1 MKINYDEVYQ
11 VELINELSWGIYG
24 LFVTELQNRNI
35 DLEDTSIFEVKLLEE
50 LDTMSKIKLDDK
62 NLEEL
67 ARIKEYWET
76 MSDLTQNI
84 FKKQTIT

>member
-11 VELINELSWGIYG
+11 VELINELSWGVYG

-35 DLEDTSIFEVKLLEE
+35 DLEDTSIFEVKLLGE

-84 FKKQTIT
+84 FKKQMIT